1 MHTWAPAI
9 VFKQHRSRDRQR
21 LKERER
27 CWEIERE
34 AGRRRRRRRR
44 GEEEE
49 EKKKKK
55 KWEVKERSAAPQS
68 SACRR
73 SLGAASPTTS
83 SFFFFCAWHVTH
95 YILWCCWKGRSG
107 RRREGF
113 DLAFLEPRLRTGVCV
128 RPLLKQ
134 NGALC
139 LVCACAREQASFPT
153 TAAAATKAATT
164 AATTAGTYR
173 LTTRFLISNSSSSS
187 NNKNCLNDRS

>member
-1 MHTWAPAI
+1 MG
-9 VFKQHRSRDRQR
+9 S
-21 LKERER
+21 ERE
-27 CWEIERE
+27 I
-34 AGRRRRRRRR
+34 
-44 GEEEE
+44 
-49 EKKKKK
+49 
-55 KWEVKERSAAPQS
+55 S
-68 SACRR
+68 SATIICL
-73 SLGAASPTTS
+73 SKKLGCGKPNNLKF
-83 SFFFFCAWHVTH
+83 FFFFCAWHVTH

-187 NNKNCLNDRS
+187 NKNCLNDRS